1 MGRPQALGYALTLLA
16 AVLWASMGLFYRSL
30 IQEYGLRPLTVVFV
44 RATVAALALWLAL
57 GLGRPKQLML
67 KRRDLPFFI
76 AFGFL
81 GVALF
86 YAVYVYAVDLAGV
99 GVAAVLMYMAP
110 AWVALL
116 SIPLFGERLTAPKTV
131 ALLLALLGA
140 ALVGRVY
147 DLVGLRIRGL
157 GIAAGLGASL
167 GYALYVLFC
176 KAAARRGYRPWTALA
191 FALALGA
198 LFLAPLQS
206 PGELVDLL
214 TTPPALAR
222 ALILGL
228 VLTLGAGVAFNAALA
243 ALPASVV
250 SIVAT
255 VEPVIAMLLGY
266 LLLGEQVGWPQAL
279 GAGLIITAVALLQ
292 GHSEGQAPRV
302 ARGNE
307 L

>member
-1 MGRPQALGYALTLLA
+1 MGRPQALGYVLTLLA

-30 IQEYGLRPLTVVFV
+30 IEEYGLRPLTVVFV

-57 GLGRPKQLML
+57 GLGRPRLLAL
-67 KRRDLPFFI
+67 KRRDLPFFV
-76 AFGFL
+76 AFGLL

-99 GVAAVLMYMAP
+99 GVAAVLMYTAP
-110 AWVALL
+110 AWVTVL
-116 SIPLFGERLTAPKTV
+116 SVPLFGERLTTPKMT

-147 DLVGLRIRGL
+147 DLVGLRLNGL
-157 GIAAGLGASL
+157 GIAAGMGASL
-167 GYALYVLFC
+167 GYAAYVLFC

-191 FALALGA
+191 FALAFGA

-206 PGELVDLL
+206 PDELALL
-214 TTPPALAR
+214 LATPPALAR

-228 VLTLGAGVAFNAALA
+228 VLTLGAGLAFNAALA
-243 ALPASVV
+243 VLPASVV

-255 VEPVIAMLLGY
+255 VEPVIAMLLAY
-266 LLLGEQVGWPQAL
+266 LLLGEQAGWPQVL
-279 GAGLIITAVALLQ
+279 GAALIITAVVLLQ
-292 GHSEGQAPRV
+292 VPRGG
-302 ARGNE
+302 RENE
-307 L
+307 PVPEA